1 MNTNSLDSALR
12 QKLSVDVP
20 LFNPN
25 YEQRDMNKSADSN
38 KGIIMLPRTPLRTPR
53 ILTEE
58 DDHGHGEEE
67 RRQEKIDNDK
77 P

>member
-1 MNTNSLDSALR
+1 LYSAKVNIPQL
-12 QKLSVDVP
+12 
-20 LFNPN
+20 
-25 YEQRDMNKSADSN
+25 AN
-38 KGIIMLPRTPLRTPR
+38 KGIIMLPRTPLRTPH
-53 ILTEE
+53 ILTE